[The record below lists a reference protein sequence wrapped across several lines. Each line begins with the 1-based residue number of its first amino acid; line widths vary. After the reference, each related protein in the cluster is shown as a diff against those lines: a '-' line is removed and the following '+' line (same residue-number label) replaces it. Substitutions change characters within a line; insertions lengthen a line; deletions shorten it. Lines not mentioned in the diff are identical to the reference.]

1 MSDSLRVSPNY
12 AIIFEEEEE
21 ESYFFLQRAFFKP
34 TMSLDLANF
43 ANSGRPDLKKACN

>member
-12 AIIFEEEEE
+12 AIIFEEEE
-21 ESYFFLQRAFFKP
+21 SYFFLHRASFKP